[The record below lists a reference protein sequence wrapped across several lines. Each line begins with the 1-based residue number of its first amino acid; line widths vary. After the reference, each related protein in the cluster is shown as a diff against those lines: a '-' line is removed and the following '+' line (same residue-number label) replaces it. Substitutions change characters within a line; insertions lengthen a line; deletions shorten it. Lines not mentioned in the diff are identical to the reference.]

1 MNILVAGASGYIGQ
15 QLVPRLVQ
23 AGHSVYCMVR
33 DPARIKTFFSRDV
46 TLVAADALKPQT
58 LAATLAGIE
67 VAYYLI
73 HSMNERKKGF
83 EERDV
88 EAASNFAKAA
98 KAAGVLRLV
107 YLGGLGKPG
116 AQLSAHLKSRH
127 HTGDILRQFGPPT
140 TELRAA
146 IIVGNGSISFEMI
159 RYLSERLPAMICPRW
174 VTTRVQPIAIDDILA
189 YLVATL
195 DSPRSIGQIIE
206 IGGAGVETYYS
217 MMVIYA
223 RVRGL
228 RRWLLR
234 VPVLTP
240 RLSSYWL
247 DLVTPIPAAISRPLI
262 EGLRSEVVVCDSKA
276 KDIFPDIHPVNY
288 EQAVRRAF
296 DRHDPAAAESAV
308 VHSAQSNRGHRLI
321 RRDGLILDITHR
333 LVKAPVSTLFSF
345 VQGIGGKRGWLY
357 ANQLWQIRGAIDS
370 LFGGVGLLR
379 GRKNPDQLN
388 AGDTLDFWTVQDVV
402 ENARILLRAEMKV
415 PGRAWLEFTFSPIDA
430 QSTHFYC
437 VAVFEPLGLAGELY
451 WDLLYPIHWMIFRGL
466 TSKIKSASES
476 QAASALVIAENSRYH
491 AKS

>member
-1 MNILVAGASGYIGQ
+1 MNILVAGASGYIGR
-15 QLVPRLVQ
+15 QLVPRLAR

-33 DPARIKTFFSRDV
+33 DPDRVRKTFPREV
-46 TLVAADALKPQT
+46 NLVAADALKAET
-58 LAATLAGIE
+58 LLPALTNMD
-67 VAYYLI
+67 VVYYLI
-73 HSMNERKKGF
+73 HSMNEGEKGF
-83 EERDV
+83 EERDIA
-88 EAASNFAKAA
+88 AASNFASTA
-98 KAAGVLRLV
+98 KSAGVKRLI
-107 YLGGLGKPG
+107 YLGGLGKSG
-116 AQLSAHLKSRH
+116 ATLSAHLKSRH
-127 HTGDILRQFGPPT
+127 HTGEILRRLGPPV

-195 DSPRSIGQIIE
+195 DAPASVDQIIE

-262 EGLRSEVVVCDSKA
+262 EGLRSEVIVCDGKA
-276 KDIFPDIHPVNY
+276 KNIFPDIVPVNY

-296 DRHDPAAAESAV
+296 DRPDPAATESSV
-308 VHSAQSNRGHRLI
+308 VHSAQSDRGHRLL
-321 RRDGLILDITHR
+321 RRDGLVLDISHR
-333 LVKAPVSTLFSF
+333 LVNAPISTLFNL

-357 ANQLWQIRGAIDS
+357 ANQLWQIRGIIDS
-370 LFGGVGLLR
+370 LFGGVGLRR
-379 GRKNPDQLN
+379 GRVDPDRLN

-415 PGRAWLEFTFSPIDA
+415 PGRAWLEFTFKPA
-430 QSTHFYC
+430 NANTTHFYC
-437 VAVFEPLGLAGELY
+437 VAVFEPLGLGGELY
-451 WDLLYPIHWMIFRGL
+451 WDVLYPIHWMIFRGL
-466 TSKIKSASES
+466 TSKIKAAAESSART
-476 QAASALVIAENSRYH
+476 APTAT
-491 AKS
+491 

>member
-33 DPARIKTFFSRDV
+33 DPKRIKNFFPRDV

-58 LAATLAGIE
+58 LAAALAGIE

-73 HSMNERKKGF
+73 HSMNEGEKGF
-83 EERDV
+83 EQRDV

-98 KAAGVLRLV
+98 KAAGVQRLV
-107 YLGGLGKPG
+107 YLGGLGKSG

-127 HTGDILRQFGPPT
+127 HTGEILRQFGPPT

-206 IGGAGVETYYS
+206 IGGTGVETYYS

-262 EGLRSEVVVCDSKA
+262 EGLRSEVIVRDDKA
-276 KDIFPDIHPVNY
+276 KEIFPDIKPVNY

-296 DRHDPAAAESAV
+296 DRIDPAAAESAV
-308 VHSAQSNRGHRLI
+308 VHSAQSDRGHRLI
-321 RRDGLILDITHR
+321 RRDGLILDISHR

-370 LFGGVGLLR
+370 LFGGVGLRR
-379 GRKNPDQLN
+379 GRKNPDQLST
-388 AGDTLDFWTVQDVV
+388 GDTLDFWTVQEVT
-402 ENARILLRAEMKV
+402 ENSRILLRAEMKV

-430 QSTHFYC
+430 ETTHFYC

-476 QAASALVIAENSRYH
+476 QAASALVIAETSQYH